1 MLTSNMYIFGLI
13 GFLALTLLAIKIS
26 KNPFWGLTALVF
38 FLPFERIPTIEV
50 ADFTLKINHIIGL
63 LLILFWVLDLAFSH
77 KKIKSAGIGGVLL
90 FFILALFLSFAN
102 TKLPARSIIYF
113 LLDTFAVLIFFATSQ
128 LIDSKEKL
136 TQIQTALF
144 WGAGIALG
152 FGFFQFIGDMIG
164 LPLSVTGLDP
174 GYSKMV
180 FGFPRIQAFSRE
192 PLYFGNYLLLV
203 LGFVMANIGLKSSA
217 LKPRA
222 LFPLL
227 AILIVSMILTMS
239 RGALL
244 GLVFF
249 FLVWCFL
256 NMKKIITPK
265 IITHSSVLLIIFAI
279 GFGLLF
285 SFLGKDLKDTFIGH
299 ISVADL
305 SFGES
310 TQGRLLAYEKAISAF
325 KTAPIIGIGIGNY
338 GAFTAGFDLDSP
350 DIKNIVN
357 NEYIEL
363 LAENGIV
370 GLAGF
375 LVFIIYI
382 FWRSALAIRITQDDG
397 LKNYLVALSIAL
409 MAILLQYNFFS
420 TLSILHIW
428 VAMGVVVGAQNIAFA
443 NSKLQC

>member
-13 GFLALTLLAIKIS
+13 GFLVLTLLAIKIS

-63 LLILFWVLDLAFSH
+63 LLIIFWILDLVFNH
-77 KKIKSAGIGGVLL
+77 KKIKSAGLGSLLL
-90 FFILALFLSFAN
+90 FFILALFLSFTN
-102 TKLPARSIIYF
+102 TKLPVRSIIYF
-113 LLDTFAVLIFFATSQ
+113 LLDIFIVLIFFATSQ

-164 LPLSVTGLDP
+164 LPLSITGLDP

-217 LKPRA
+217 PKPRA

-256 NMKKIITPK
+256 NIKKIITPK
-265 IITHSSVLLIIFAI
+265 IITHSSALLIIFAI

-285 SFLGKDLKDTFIGH
+285 SFLGKDLKDIFIGH

-310 TQGRLLAYEKAISAF
+310 TQGRLLAYPQA
-325 KTAPIIGIGIGNY
+325 
-338 GAFTAGFDLDSP
+338 
-350 DIKNIVN
+350 
-357 NEYIEL
+357 EL
-363 LAENGIV
+363 CAKC
-370 GLAGF
+370 
-375 LVFIIYI
+375 
-382 FWRSALAIRITQDDG
+382 Q
-397 LKNYLVALSIAL
+397 
-409 MAILLQYNFFS
+409 
-420 TLSILHIW
+420 
-428 VAMGVVVGAQNIAFA
+428 
-443 NSKLQC
+443 

>member
-1 MLTSNMYIFGLI
+1 
-13 GFLALTLLAIKIS
+13 
-26 KNPFWGLTALVF
+26 
-38 FLPFERIPTIEV
+38 
-50 ADFTLKINHIIGL
+50 
-63 LLILFWVLDLAFSH
+63 
-77 KKIKSAGIGGVLL
+77 
-90 FFILALFLSFAN
+90 
-102 TKLPARSIIYF
+102 
-113 LLDTFAVLIFFATSQ
+113 FATSQ

-217 LKPRA
+217 PKPRA

-256 NMKKIITPK
+256 NIKKIITPK
-265 IITHSSVLLIIFAI
+265 IITHSSALLIIFAI

-285 SFLGKDLKDTFIGH
+285 SFLGKDLKDIFIGH

-370 GLAGF
+370 GLTGF
-375 LVFIIYI
+375 LILILYI
-382 FWRSALAIRITQDDG
+382 FWRSALALRITQDDE
-397 LKNYLVALSIAL
+397 LKNYLVVLSIAL

-428 VAMGVVVGAQNIAFA
+428 VAMGVVVGAQNIALA
-443 NSKLQC
+443 NSKLKC